1 MHDVQLSH
9 FHIVEHTN
17 LHNRLSI
24 NVIRVPKSCSDLH
37 LHLKG
42 PAELLR
48 TPSSEDQRRRYSH
61 NFHKTCARGA
71 SRQRNSLSMLPLH
84 SSCVAAISVDIQ
96 ANIRD
101 DYICYNCMTRL
112 SIPEEVE
119 RGGRRIALY
128 RSDSSQRISGSCLS
142 RTMGE
147 KASFCLIRPWSVDTC
162 AK

>member
-1 MHDVQLSH
+1 
-9 FHIVEHTN
+9 
-17 LHNRLSI
+17 
-24 NVIRVPKSCSDLH
+24 
-37 LHLKG
+37 
-42 PAELLR
+42 
-48 TPSSEDQRRRYSH
+48 
-61 NFHKTCARGA
+61 
-71 SRQRNSLSMLPLH
+71 MLPLR

-128 RSDSSQRISGSCLS
+128 RSDSSQRISGRCLS

-147 KASFCLIRPWSVDTC
+147 KASFSLIRPWSIDTR